1 MTVYSQGIKGLIFI
15 AAITDLAIG
24 LPLFMFFEFSLMVA
38 TLLPETCSC
47 F

>member
-1 MTVYSQGIKGLIFI
+1 MNAKNIKGVIFI
-15 AAITDLAIG
+15 AAITHIAIG
-24 LPLFMFFEFSLMVA
+24 IPLFIFFEFSLMVA